1 MGPRRGFDYED
12 RVCGGCVDLEPEE
25 EEEEEADDAMSVEQA
40 ALLAPRLGH
49 GGRPVY
55 QIGPAH
61 QAVLPALMPRP
72 RTCRG
77 ERTATALEVNVA
89 LLRWQRWVNGLMHRA
104 AINAWVTDAPMP
116 QALSPRGQRHRKARR
131 AADGQPASP
140 LQPSPAGPGS
150 DRRRKA
156 PAQAPQQVATRSTR
170 LSFGS
175 MSLVE

>member
-1 MGPRRGFDYED
+1 MSASAA
-12 RVCGGCVDLEPEE
+12 LTAAEE
-25 EEEEEADDAMSVEQA
+25 AEAEEEEEAEAEEEEEADDAMSVEQV

-72 RTCRG
+72 RTGRG
-77 ERTATALEVNVA
+77 ERTATALKVNVA

-104 AINAWVTDAPMP
+104 AINAWVTDDPMP
-116 QALSPRGQRHRKARR
+116 QALSPRAQRHRKARR

-156 PAQAPQQVATRSTR
+156 PAQAPPQQVTTRSTR